1 MSQLIIQ
8 NSIIKLPIDFLEQ
21 DLDEI
26 CFLRC
31 QFIGDDKFIT
41 NKHCKNI
48 VILESSSKLKKLHFD
63 DSYNYSSVTFL
74 TSNDFENTEI
84 IFSGSLDLA
93 KFDAAEWTHARYI
106 PELRL
111 SADKSIY
118 GIIRVDYGAM
128 IDKLYINSIKI
139 LKSLKFTGSSNETAI
154 MNAHAV
160 DDITVI
166 PEKNSNFRI
175 MNVTTKQLAFTKSFS
190 SISISGENH
199 ISSLSFKL
207 DDVTDKNLNIDLTNT
222 TVDYEL
228 QFANSNDPKSTK
240 CEISN
245 IKFSNINRLTFHK
258 CQMSCFSLVNCDLSK
273 TYVVFKH
280 CKIDDI
286 NTEGVIWPHEIHTSH
301 FNYKADEL
309 TELHQAQSVYRQL
322 KSISHKNKDI
332 DSFLLFRWHEHESMT
347 KLSLFRIRLLL
358 TYFTAIIFDLLH
370 IRNTIILPKITHRR
384 HGKIIAMFIY
394 ELTSYL
400 ILKTSSILSAHNTSL
415 FRPIAFLAFGTPVFL
430 YVFGYYCSLE
440 QIIELSAHVINPTHK
455 DEVTING
462 VMIAISP
469 IHSLFFRVFSSILIY
484 KTIMSF
490 RRYSNI

>member
-1 MSQLIIQ
+1 MSQLVIKD
-8 NSIIKLPIDFLEQ
+8 SIVELPINFLDQE
-21 DLDEI
+21 LDEI
-26 CFLRC
+26 CFIRC
-31 QFIGDDKFIT
+31 QFIGDDKFNT

-63 DSYNYSSVTFL
+63 GGYKSSSVTFL
-74 TSNDFENTEI
+74 TSNNFENTEI
-84 IFSGSLDLA
+84 IFSGSLDLV
-93 KFDAAEWTHARYI
+93 KFDAAEWSHARYI

-128 IDKLYINSIKI
+128 IDKLYIDSIRI
-139 LKSLKFTGSSNETAI
+139 LKSLKFTGSSNETTI

-166 PEKNSNFRI
+166 PEQKSNFRI

-190 SISISGENH
+190 SISISGGNH

-207 DDVTDKNLNIDLTNT
+207 DDETDKILNIDLVNT
-222 TVDYEL
+222 TVDHEL
-228 QFANSNDPKSTK
+228 QFANSKDPKSTK

-245 IKFSNINRLTFHK
+245 IKFSNINIFTFHK

-273 TYVVFKH
+273 TYVIFKH

-286 NTEGVIWPHEIHTSH
+286 NTEGVIWPHEIHASH

-309 TELHQAQSVYRQL
+309 AELHQTQSVYRQL

-332 DSFLLFRWHEHESMT
+332 DSFLLFRWHEYDSMT
-347 KLSLFRIRLLL
+347 KLSLFRIKLLL
-358 TYFTAIIFDLLH
+358 TYVTAIGFDLLH
-370 IRNTIILPKITHRR
+370 IRNTIVLPEITHRR
-384 HGKIIAMFIY
+384 HSNIITMFIY

-400 ILKTSSILSAHNTSL
+400 ILVISSVLSAHNTSL
-415 FRPIAFLAFGTPVFL
+415 FRPIFFLIFGTPVFL
-430 YVFGYYCSLE
+430 YILGYYCSLS
-440 QIIELSAHVINPTHK
+440 QIIELSAHVINPAHR

-462 VMIAISP
+462 VVIAISP
-469 IHSLFFRVFSSILIY
+469 IHSLFFRVFSSVLIY
-484 KTIMSF
+484 KIILSF